1 MTEGRKD
8 DMADQWTSRLS
19 EYLDDELSSSDRKAL
34 ETHLATCAACSRTLD
49 ELRRVVARAGALED
63 RPPQKDLWAGVAR
76 RIGVSVPSE
85 EIDLNERREQRRR
98 RFTFTMPQLAAAVI
112 ALVSVSGT
120 AVWLTLHNGRQPS
133 AVGDQPVAS
142 FQPAADGRQL
152 TASPVA
158 WVDSTQRAFD
168 QSVTQLRQALKEGR
182 GRLDTV
188 TVRVLEEN
196 LRTID
201 AAIAQAR
208 DALAA
213 DPGSAYLSQHLA
225 KTMRTKLD
233 LLRRA
238 QSIAVRS

>member
-1 MTEGRKD
+1 MMD
-8 DMADQWTSRLS
+8 HWTARLS
-19 EYLDDELSSSDRKAL
+19 DYLDDELSSSDARAL
-34 ETHLATCAACSRTLD
+34 EAHLATCTACSRTLE

-63 RPPQKDLWAGVAR
+63 RPPQRDLWAGVAR
-76 RIGVSVPSE
+76 RIGVTVPSQ
-85 EIDLNERREQRRR
+85 EIDLTERREQRRR
-98 RFTFTMPQLAAAVI
+98 RFAFTVPQLAAAAVV
-112 ALVSVSGT
+112 LVFASAGSMWMVEHGF
-120 AVWLTLHNGRQPS
+120 GRK
-133 AVGDQPVAS
+133 
-142 FQPAADGRQL
+142 ADGGGR
-152 TASPVA
+152 TAPPDPVFNSTVSSVA

-168 QSVTQLRQALKEGR
+168 QSVAQLHQALAQGR
-182 GRLDTV
+182 GRLDTA

-208 DALAA
+208 AALAA

-233 LLRRA
+233 LLQRA

>member
-1 MTEGRKD
+1 M
-8 DMADQWTSRLS
+8 MDQWTSKLS
-19 EYLDDELSSSDRKAL
+19 EYLDGELSSSDARAL
-34 ETHLATCAACSRTLD
+34 EAHVATCAACSRTLD

-85 EIDLNERREQRRR
+85 VVDLSERREQRRR
-98 RFTFTMPQLAAAVI
+98 RFSFSLPQLAAAAVVLITASGAGVWAVI
-112 ALVSVSGT
+112 S
-120 AVWLTLHNGRQPS
+120 GRQPA
-133 AVGDQPVAS
+133 AVGDQRIANG
-142 FQPAADGRQL
+142 QLTADGGRL

-158 WVDSTQRAFD
+158 WVDSTQAAFD
-168 QSVTQLRQALKEGR
+168 ESVTQLRHALEEGR

-196 LRTID
+196 LRAID
-201 AAIAQAR
+201 TAIAQAR
-208 DALAA
+208 AALAA

-225 KTMRTKLD
+225 KTMRTKLE
-233 LLRRA
+233 LLQRA

>member
-1 MTEGRKD
+1 M
-8 DMADQWTSRLS
+8 MDQWTSRLS
-19 EYLDDELSSSDRKAL
+19 EYVDGELSGSDLRAL
-34 ETHLATCAACSRTLD
+34 EAHLATCTACTRTLE

-85 EIDLNERREQRRR
+85 VVDLTERREHRRR
-98 RFTFTMPQLAAAVI
+98 RFSFSVPQLAAAAVV
-112 ALVSVSGT
+112 LVMGSGVG
-120 AVWLTLHNGRQPS
+120 VWAMMEMRRQPP
-133 AVGDQPVAS
+133 AVGGQPIAV
-142 FQPAADGRQL
+142 
-152 TASPVA
+152 SPQSNVSAVA
-158 WVDSTQRAFD
+158 WVDSTQAAFD
-168 QSVTQLRQALKEGR
+168 QSVTQLRQALEEGR
-182 GRLDTV
+182 GHLDTV

-196 LRTID
+196 LRAID

-208 DALAA
+208 AALAV

>member
-34 ETHLATCAACSRTLD
+34 EAHLATCAACSRTLD

-98 RFTFTMPQLAAAVI
+98 RFTFTMPQLAAAAVV
-112 ALVSVSGT
+112 LVMGSGVGVWAMMEMRRHPT
-120 AVWLTLHNGRQPS
+120 AVSTQPT
-133 AVGDQPVAS
+133 
-142 FQPAADGRQL
+142 ADGRQL

-208 DALAA
+208 NALAA